1 MLAKDFKCDNKT
13 WDDLF
18 KVSKDFKGE
27 IKRPDE
33 PSSWDTKELRE
44 LAKNKNCDDFLICN
58 TKKVWHNFQV
68 WNKNLM
74 TYSKDDINSVLG
86 QVCAKSN
93 IYAM

>member
-33 PSSWDTKELRE
+33 PSSW
-44 LAKNKNCDDFLICN
+44 A
-58 TKKVWHNFQV
+58 Q
-68 WNKNLM
+68 
-74 TYSKDDINSVLG
+74 
-86 QVCAKSN
+86 KS
-93 IYAM
+93 

>member
-1 MLAKDFKCDNKT
+1 MPTKDFKCDSRT

-44 LAKNKNCDDFLICN
+44 FAKIKIAMIFSSAIQKKYETISKFE
-58 TKKVWHNFQV
+58 TK
-68 WNKNLM
+68 
-74 TYSKDDINSVLG
+74 T
-86 QVCAKSN
+86 
-93 IYAM
+93 

>member
-33 PSSWDTKELRE
+33 PSSWGTKELRE
-44 LAKNKNCDDFLICN
+44 LAKNKNCDICDDF
-58 TKKVWHNFQV
+58 V
-68 WNKNLM
+68 
-74 TYSKDDINSVLG
+74 
-86 QVCAKSN
+86 VCDTDQRDWK
-93 IYAM
+93 